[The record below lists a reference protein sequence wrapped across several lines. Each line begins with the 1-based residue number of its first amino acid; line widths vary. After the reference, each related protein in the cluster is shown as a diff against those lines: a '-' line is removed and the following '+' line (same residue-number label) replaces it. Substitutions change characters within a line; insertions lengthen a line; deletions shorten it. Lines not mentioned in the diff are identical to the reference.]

1 MFGDARR
8 AVIVG
13 GVLLFAFGVLVGY
26 LLGAGGG
33 DDGLAAPTPTATP
46 AATGPTQPGLTG
58 PIGPPEVVTPPPE
71 QDPAIA
77 TTGQVL
83 AEGAR
88 PVVAG
93 AAGAPCQTLV
103 SAGSIGECGEV
114 AVAGGR
120 VIWVVERAATTTG
133 ATSVSARVFA
143 FVPSAGGWVEWLQA
157 SDPTGERW
165 IDVNVLAT
173 DLTADAVPELLVG
186 FRGVGDIQPLEY
198 DIVGYDPSGLPL
210 VLAHPDPSARG
221 AVVVA
226 AGQLQD
232 YGAEYPNGE
241 PACCPPSYLHRTI
254 VYDAGFFRVIASET
268 VAPSVVPASQL

>member
-1 MFGDARR
+1 
-8 AVIVG
+8 VIVG
-13 GVLLFAFGVLVGY
+13 GVLVFAFGVLVGY

-133 ATSVSARVFA
+133 ATSVSVRVFA

-198 DIVGYDPSGLPL
+198 DIVGYDPSGLPV